1 MIKLTSVLLLAVL
14 TCDQTNDIHAFAPF
28 SSLPSLTSSKA
39 PITAT
44 STSSSIRVSLQLQQ
58 ATGFLGSV
66 GSLINTNN
74 VGDASTATNILGE
87 VEEVENRIL
96 VICDDK
102 QDKKVQQVIDR
113 FQSLISDQ
121 FDAPVQIETIKPT
134 ADMPMGGNNAQC
146 VILSS
151 TSLSNGQSS
160 ANDIL
165 SRVLRRTVLPDGE
178 TVTKPPSHFVVI
190 SPLGTERIDK
200 YPYSMTNMMGGNKL
214 KKAREVEEVIIS
226 TVKERF
232 VADGNDPS
240 LDYTILK
247 LGDIVNDEQVMKDK
261 KNGVMDIAP
270 GDSLDG
276 KVGIEAAANTLLQ
289 AVALRPTARNS
300 TLSVIGGMATSKG
313 DDEVISEELWDDWF
327 LRLDGPELWRCE
339 EGLLV
344 DGTVDAD
351 RKFEELAGYINE
363 WSNMFKNG
371 AKGTGLTTPVGVVL
385 SNFDEKQNT
394 SLIRNKFGVRL
405 EFKKTNTGSSYQ
417 SKGEEKAKRS
427 TKGKK
432 ESREGGVEILVELTE
447 DKNGEKGLRVRA
459 RRCNMGDSTVVKEMS
474 EETIVKQ
481 LGKVVNVWK
490 K

>member
-1 MIKLTSVLLLAVL
+1 MFV
-14 TCDQTNDIHAFAPF
+14 F
-28 SSLPSLTSSKA
+28 
-39 PITAT
+39 
-44 STSSSIRVSLQLQQ
+44 
-58 ATGFLGSV
+58 
-66 GSLINTNN
+66 
-74 VGDASTATNILGE
+74 
-87 VEEVENRIL
+87 
-96 VICDDK
+96 

-113 FQSLISDQ
+113 FQSLITDQ
-121 FDAPVQIETIKPT
+121 FDTPVQIETIKPT
-134 ADMPMGGNNAQC
+134 ANIPMGGNNAQC

-160 ANDIL
+160 ANNIL
-165 SRVLRRTVLPDGE
+165 SRVLRRTISPGGGKVA
-178 TVTKPPSHFVVI
+178 KPPSHFVVI

-226 TVKERF
+226 TIKGRL
-232 VADGNDPS
+232 VADSSIGVGPS

-261 KNGVMDIAP
+261 KNGIMDVAP
-270 GDSLDG
+270 GDKFDG

-289 AVALRPTARNS
+289 AVALRPLARNA

-313 DDEVISEELWDDWF
+313 GDEVISEEQWDDWF
-327 LRLDGPELWRCE
+327 LRLDGPELWRSE

-363 WSNMFKNG
+363 WSNLFKNG
-371 AKGTGLTTPVGVVL
+371 AKGTGLTTPVNVVL
-385 SNFDEKQNT
+385 SNFDEKQNA
-394 SLIRNKFGVRL
+394 SLIRSTFGVRL
-405 EFKKTNTGSSYQ
+405 EFKPTNTGSSYQ
-417 SKGEEKAKRS
+417 SKGEEKELESQRSAPAKS
-427 TKGKK
+427 TGPVVFKNKK
-432 ESREGGVEILVELTE
+432 QRREGGVEILVELSE
-447 DKNGEKGLRVRA
+447 DKNGGKELRVRA
-459 RRCNMGDSTVVKEMS
+459 RRCNMDDFTVVKELS

-481 LGKVVNVWK
+481 LGKAVNVWK